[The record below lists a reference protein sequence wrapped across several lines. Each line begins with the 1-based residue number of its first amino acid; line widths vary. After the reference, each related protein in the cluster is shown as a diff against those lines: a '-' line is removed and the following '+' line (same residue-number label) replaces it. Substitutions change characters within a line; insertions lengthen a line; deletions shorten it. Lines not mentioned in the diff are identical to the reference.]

1 MLVDPGVYMVDFY
14 GFYVGKYTI
23 VPLDRDYIFGKGSQT
38 YPPTKKKPNEWRLGK
53 FKLFE
58 DVSPKM
64 KLGDF
69 PAFSSC

>member
-38 YPPTKKKPNEWRLGK
+38 YTPTKKNRTN
-53 FKLFE
+53 
-58 DVSPKM
+58 DVWGSLNCLKM
-64 KLGDF
+64 YLLKWN
-69 PAFSSC
+69 